1 MNVKSKDEISL
12 QWLFKQSSP
21 DRWNLNNTDL
31 ANVLGIDEELIEKLK
46 SDVALGKQ
54 IELNE
59 SASTRLPLLLSIN
72 KAIYNISPNGQESL
86 FFTSPNSGNFLNGL
100 SIKEFLIEDATT
112 DAMAEIITWLK
123 SRI

>member
-1 MNVKSKDEISL
+1 M
-12 QWLFKQSSP
+12 
-21 DRWNLNNTDL
+21 
-31 ANVLGIDEELIEKLK
+31 LGIDEELIEKLK

-72 KAIYNISPNGQESL
+72 KAIYSISPDGQENL
-86 FFTSPNSGNFLNGL
+86 FFTNPNSGNFLNGL
-100 SIKEFLIEDATT
+100 SIKEFLIEKATT

-123 SRI
+123 SRV